1 MIYFGACRLRAL
13 CDWLKDCARAALQ
26 KHAANTTPVT
36 SSSSRDVNV
45 PRADADHVHC
55 VAAILWYCNSNVLAF
70 SLRALVSQE
79 LLRYVTGVWSANTCR
94 PKLFLLAS
102 QGLSFNVDI
111 HVHCKDDVFRLLYD
125 WSCVCESLSLKQ
137 AVDCVICSLCYIQP
151 DYFYNLLRLSDALP
165 TPTPLPLT
173 DDSKVSID
181 SRIYVLV

>member
-79 LLRYVTGVWSANTCR
+79 LLRYVTGAQSANTCQ
-94 PKLFLLAS
+94 P
-102 QGLSFNVDI
+102 
-111 HVHCKDDVFRLLYD
+111 RLL
-125 WSCVCESLSLKQ
+125 
-137 AVDCVICSLCYIQP
+137 
-151 DYFYNLLRLSDALP
+151 
-165 TPTPLPLT
+165 
-173 DDSKVSID
+173 
-181 SRIYVLV
+181 IYVTCF